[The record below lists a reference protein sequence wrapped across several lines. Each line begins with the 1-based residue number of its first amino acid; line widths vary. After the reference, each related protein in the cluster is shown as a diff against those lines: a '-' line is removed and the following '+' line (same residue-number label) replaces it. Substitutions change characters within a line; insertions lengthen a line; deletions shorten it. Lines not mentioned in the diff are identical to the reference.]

1 MMKTIRL
8 TTICALLLAA
18 GACNRTGSQESA
30 TENREESEPRN
41 LLYGIDADNY
51 RTETGEVASGET
63 LGKILNGY
71 GVSAVLV
78 DRLDKASADVF
89 PPAEHPRRP
98 QVHGLHPRG
107 LAQYAPP
114 RLPGL

>member
-30 TENREESEPRN
+30 TENREEAEPRN

-89 PPAEHPRRP
+89 PLRNIRAGHKYT
-98 QVHGLHPRG
+98 VFILSLIHI
-107 LAQYAPP
+107 
-114 RLPGL
+114 